1 MRKNE
6 TSGRFPVVY
15 LESKNRDLIKCLGSK
30 HRPVNLLEA
39 LFLSR
44 LILTSWDQ
52 VAQETR
58 TQLERAQ
65 RGSRIIGGR
74 MVRARRR
81 QEWGRRWVLY
91 VRSSYASLPARS
103 RLVYVAC
110 DRPAPTLVSSLLC
123 SGCGRILAQCPWTLK
138 EFLREVTQGAASW
151 ESTSSGVKVR
161 RDADSYGT
169 GASWPGCYPFRQLSV
184 AMATVLAQAAFSWL
198 FW

>member
-1 MRKNE
+1 M
-6 TSGRFPVVY
+6 
-15 LESKNRDLIKCLGSK
+15 
-30 HRPVNLLEA
+30 
-39 LFLSR
+39 FLSR

-91 VRSSYASLPARS
+91 AKGSYASLPARS
-103 RLVYVAC
+103 MPVCVAC
-110 DRPAPTLVSSLLC
+110 DRPAPTLVSLLLY

-151 ESTSSGVKVR
+151 ACTSSGVKAR
-161 RDADSYGT
+161 RDAASYSAG
-169 GASWPGCYPFRQLSV
+169 GSWPGCYPSRQLSV
-184 AMATVLAQAAFSWL
+184 AMATLLA
-198 FW
+198 